1 MYLPNVSCLCR
12 ADSQLYHRGLVG
24 KESGLQRDDALI
36 SIDLFPSLFYF
47 IYFLL
52 IPFDY
57 IPDHREQLKLPRL
70 VINNHKLFIRV
81 VEIPATKTTLVEG
94 NQDFVFLEK
103 TSDKVRYST
112 LKLQELNAKMKA
124 LQEENEQIQRA
135 LSEDLCNQVNK
146 IQCSPNNSAELKQRE
161 RRRPGC
167 HG

>member
-1 MYLPNVSCLCR
+1 MKGVIRTPLTALPLALAFIC
-12 ADSQLYHRGLVG
+12 GLPL
-24 KESGLQRDDALI
+24 KME
-36 SIDLFPSLFYF
+36 
-47 IYFLL
+47 L

-70 VINNHKLFIRV
+70 VINNHKSFIRV

-103 TSDKVRYST
+103 TSEKVRYST

-146 IQCSPNNSAELKQRE
+146 IQCSHNQSPFPVRVILFAALPS
-161 RRRPGC
+161 
-167 HG
+167 

>member
-1 MYLPNVSCLCR
+1 M
-12 ADSQLYHRGLVG
+12 
-24 KESGLQRDDALI
+24 
-36 SIDLFPSLFYF
+36 
-47 IYFLL
+47 IYFQVCFTSFTCCL

-70 VINNHKLFIRV
+70 VINNHKSFIRV

-103 TSDKVRYST
+103 TSEKVRYST

-146 IQCSPNNSAELKQRE
+146 IQCSSNHSAELK
-161 RRRPGC
+161 
-167 HG
+167 

>member
-1 MYLPNVSCLCR
+1 MISFQVCFTSCTCCLT
-12 ADSQLYHRGLVG
+12 
-24 KESGLQRDDALI
+24 
-36 SIDLFPSLFYF
+36 
-47 IYFLL
+47 
-52 IPFDY
+52 PFDY

-70 VINNHKLFIRV
+70 VINNHKSFIRV

-103 TSDKVRYST
+103 TSEKVRYST
-112 LKLQELNAKMKA
+112 LKLQELNAKLKA

-146 IQCSPNNSAELKQRE
+146 IQYSSNNSAEVKQRD

-167 HG
+167 LG

>member
-1 MYLPNVSCLCR
+1 MYLVFARLNPSCITGVQWEKSG
-12 ADSQLYHRGLVG
+12 DYTDQL
-24 KESGLQRDDALI
+24 
-36 SIDLFPSLFYF
+36 
-47 IYFLL
+47 IYFQVCFISFTCCL

-70 VINNHKLFIRV
+70 VINNHKSFIRV
-81 VEIPATKTTLVEG
+81 VEISATKTTLVEG

-167 HG
+167 HGQQPEVQCLP

>member
-1 MYLPNVSCLCR
+1 M
-12 ADSQLYHRGLVG
+12 
-24 KESGLQRDDALI
+24 
-36 SIDLFPSLFYF
+36 
-47 IYFLL
+47 
-52 IPFDY
+52 
-57 IPDHREQLKLPRL
+57 
-70 VINNHKLFIRV
+70 
-81 VEIPATKTTLVEG
+81 EIPATKTTHVEG

-135 LSEDLCNQVNK
+135 LSEDLCNQVNE

-167 HG
+167 RE

>member
-1 MYLPNVSCLCR
+1 M
-12 ADSQLYHRGLVG
+12 
-24 KESGLQRDDALI
+24 
-36 SIDLFPSLFYF
+36 
-47 IYFLL
+47 
-52 IPFDY
+52 
-57 IPDHREQLKLPRL
+57 
-70 VINNHKLFIRV
+70 
-81 VEIPATKTTLVEG
+81 EIPATKTTLVEG

-146 IQCSPNNSAELKQRE
+146 IQCSPNNSAELKQQE
-161 RRRPGC
+161 RRRLGC

>member
-1 MYLPNVSCLCR
+1 M
-12 ADSQLYHRGLVG
+12 
-24 KESGLQRDDALI
+24 
-36 SIDLFPSLFYF
+36 
-47 IYFLL
+47 IYFQVCFTSFTCCL
-52 IPFDY
+52 IPFNY

-70 VINNHKLFIRV
+70 VINNHKSFIRV

-103 TSDKVRYST
+103 TSEKVRYST
-112 LKLQELNAKMKA
+112 LKLQELNAKLKA

-146 IQCSPNNSAELKQRE
+146 IQYSSNNSAEVKQRD

-167 HG
+167 LG